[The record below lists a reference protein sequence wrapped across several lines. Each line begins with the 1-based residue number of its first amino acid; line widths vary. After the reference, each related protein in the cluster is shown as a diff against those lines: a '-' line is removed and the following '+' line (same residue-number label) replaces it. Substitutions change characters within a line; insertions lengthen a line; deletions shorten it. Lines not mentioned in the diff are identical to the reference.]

1 MTKRTLAI
9 VLVAACPA
17 VGHAEKWQK
26 SATLY
31 GWLPGLDTS
40 ISTAFGDFESSPTG
54 SDVLSDLDMVFMGTF
69 EAGRGRWRF
78 IKDIIYVG
86 LSDTESTP
94 FGALFGDG
102 TVDVKMWA
110 VSGYA
115 AYRFSESSTASYDL
129 AAGVRYFDLDTT
141 LSLSAGRRPAQSLAL
156 SDSWIDPVIG
166 LRGNW
171 VFSDKWSATA
181 FVDYGGFRGSSET
194 WQILGT
200 MNYSINDKLFAR
212 FGYRHLDVSKTISG
226 SDIDLAISGPV
237 FGLTYQF

>member
-1 MTKRTLAI
+1 MIKRTLAI
-9 VLVAACPA
+9 ILIAAYPA

-26 SATLY
+26 SVTLY
-31 GWLPGLDTS
+31 GWLPGLDTY

-94 FGALFGDG
+94 FGALFRDG

-115 AYRFSESSTASYDL
+115 AYRFSPS
-129 AAGVRYFDLDTT
+129 DTT
-141 LSLSAGRRPAQSLAL
+141 
-156 SDSWIDPVIG
+156 V
-166 LRGNW
+166 
-171 VFSDKWSATA
+171 
-181 FVDYGGFRGSSET
+181 
-194 WQILGT
+194 
-200 MNYSINDKLFAR
+200 
-212 FGYRHLDVSKTISG
+212 
-226 SDIDLAISGPV
+226 
-237 FGLTYQF
+237 